1 MDSETTTKATAIDSS
16 APDIPPAVRRHSLR
30 LVERIGGLQSL
41 ALLGLLIL
49 MVVGFALASPYF
61 LSVRNLTNILLSVSV
76 IGTMAALSTLVLV
89 GRGLDLSV
97 GSIVGLV
104 GVVAAAVL
112 EAGHGWWTALGAAAI
127 VGALCGAVNGLITV
141 RLGINSIIVTIG
153 TLSIFRGIAYVS
165 TDGQTLSVVDPMIL
179 GIGSAR
185 ILGIPWAA
193 LLMAAVFVGCHVFGT
208 YTRAGRTLYAI
219 GANPRAS
226 RLSGIELG
234 RYRFAIFVASGLS
247 AAVAGVL
254 LIGQSATAVPAA
266 GVGYELLV
274 ITAVLLGGTSLHGGE
289 GRVSGTLI
297 GVLIIGVLNNGMTLL
312 GINSYYQIVAHG
324 VLLLA
329 AVAIDQA
336 RRGIRADDN

>member
-1 MDSETTTKATAIDSS
+1 MDTDTTTKTAPFAPPGGDS
-16 APDIPPAVRRHSLR
+16 AAKVQRHGRR
-30 LVERIGGLQSL
+30 VIERIGGLQSL
-41 ALLGLLIL
+41 ALLALLAAMI
-49 MVVGFALASPYF
+49 VGFSLASPFF
-61 LSVRNLTNILLSVSV
+61 LSVRNLTNMLLSVSV

-112 EAGHGWWTALGAAAI
+112 EKNYGWPAALGAAI
-127 VGALCGAVNGLITV
+127 VVGALCGAVNGLITV

-153 TLSIFRGIAYVS
+153 TLSIFRGIAYVA
-165 TDGQTLSVVDPMIL
+165 TDGQTLSVADPVIL
-179 GIGSAR
+179 DIGSAR
-185 ILGIPWAA
+185 IFGIPWAA
-193 LLMAAVFVGCHVFGT
+193 LLMVAVFVGCHVFGT

-226 RLSGIELG
+226 RLSGIDLG
-234 RYRFAIFVASGLS
+234 RYRFGIFIASGIS
-247 AAVAGVL
+247 AAIAGVL

-336 RRGIRADDN
+336 RRGTQPQDE